1 MKNGLRN
8 SRPSLLML
16 AILCYKWQG
25 TISSASGSAR
35 RLLYEELFS
44 LFPDAYGQRKGASPN
59 VLEKDS
65 VLRNMRDAGLITLTP
80 AFGGRTNTVQ
90 ICPAGSRQL
99 RLGLKDDRYH
109 DDLIM
114 VRDYFG
120 GLSESKQCPEPEP
133 LVKVLAPEPEEVMPV
148 IAVAPGWDHE
158 AAIEETVVEERVG
171 WALLTGGERWE
182 VVNDDMVA
190 LIDAI
195 NDCLEVRAIYPLTVA
210 NAVAPR

>member
-1 MKNGLRN
+1 MKQGLRN

-25 TISSASGSAR
+25 TIKSTSGSAR
-35 RLLYEELFS
+35 RLLYEELHS
-44 LFPDAYGQRKGASPN
+44 LFPDAYGNRKGTIPK
-59 VLEKDS
+59 VIEKDS
-65 VLRNMRDAGLITLTP
+65 VLRNMRDAGLIVLTP
-80 AFGGRTNTVQ
+80 AVGGRTSTIQ

-99 RLGLKDDRYH
+99 RLGLGDDRYH

-120 GLSESKQCPEPEP
+120 GTLDYGISTPDPVPTP
-133 LVKVLAPEPEEVMPV
+133 LIEVLAPEPVEEMPV
-148 IAVAPGWDHE
+148 IAVAPGWDTE
-158 AAIEETVVEERVG
+158 AIHDERVG

-182 VVNDDMVA
+182 VVSDDMVA

-195 NDCLEVRAIYPLTVA
+195 NECAEVRAIYPLTVA
-210 NAVAPR
+210 NALAPRQ

>member
-1 MKNGLRN
+1 MKARS

-35 RLLYEELFS
+35 RLLYEELNS
-44 LFPDAYGQRKGASPN
+44 LFPDAYGKRKGTAPK
-59 VLEKDS
+59 VVEKDS
-65 VLRNMRDAGLITLTP
+65 VLRNMRDAGLIVLTP

-120 GLSESKQCPEPEP
+120 GLPESQVCPEPEP
-133 LVKVLAPEPEEVMPV
+133 LVEVLAPEPVEEMPV
-148 IAVAPGWDHE
+148 IAIAPGWDTE
-158 AAIEETVVEERVG
+158 AILDERVG

-182 VVNDDMVA
+182 VVSDDMVA

-195 NDCLEVRAIYPLTVA
+195 NDCAEVRAIYPLTVA
-210 NAVAPR
+210 HALAPRQ